1 MLWLYEPV
9 FPKYAYLVL
18 IIVIGYVKVQQWFCH
33 NWLIDQWPKKSC
45 FSSCSLVVACV
56 LQFHPVINDFFLF
69 NFRSSNTKAAI
80 TWGTWRC
87 KGFFWRTKSFAGELF
102 PSFDAKNASVSQ
114 VFFNVPELS
123 QSKAARVAF
132 KGWVGTY
139 SYFWFNKKS
148 WDKFCCSVELFEPPQ
163 FLHLASA

>member
-45 FSSCSLVVACV
+45 FSSCSSMRFTISSASCYQWFFYLISGRRIRRQQSHEEPGDAKGPSDARSH
-56 LQFHPVINDFFLF
+56 LQVSCFL
-69 NFRSSNTKAAI
+69 
-80 TWGTWRC
+80 
-87 KGFFWRTKSFAGELF
+87 
-102 PSFDAKNASVSQ
+102 PFDAKNASVSQ

-139 SYFWFNKKS
+139 SYLWFKKKS
-148 WDKFCCSVELFEPPQ
+148 WDKFCCSAKLFEPSQ
-163 FLHLASA
+163 VLHLASV

>member
-33 NWLIDQWPKKSC
+33 NWLIDQSASC
-45 FSSCSLVVACV
+45 Y
-56 LQFHPVINDFFLF
+56 QWFFLF

-87 KGFFWRTKSFAGELF
+87 KGSFWRTKSFAGELF